1 MLVGARPGGEAPP
14 CRIIDVGHRRDLALA
29 VEVADQELGPIAT
42 HELWAEVYDRIAA
55 HARAERTTI
64 VFVNTRRL
72 VERVAHQ
79 LEERL
84 GQGRVAAHHGS
95 TARRLRLEAEER
107 LKSGAVPVVVATAS
121 LAAGDAGPMRLA
133 RQLLRRYGVVTRELT
148 ARESR
153 VTSWRALL
161 GALRTLEARG
171 EVRDAACGPA
181 AS

>member
-42 HELWAEVYDRIAA
+42 HELWADVYDRIAA

-79 LEERL
+79 LEER
-84 GQGRVAAHHGS
+84 R
-95 TARRLRLEAEER
+95 AEPPR
-107 LKSGAVPVVVATAS
+107 
-121 LAAGDAGPMRLA
+121 
-133 RQLLRRYGVVTRELT
+133 TREPR
-148 ARESR
+148 A
-153 VTSWRALL
+153 TSVR
-161 GALRTLEARG
+161 GACDRGAAVVSRTLVSPRPT
-171 EVRDAACGPA
+171 R
-181 AS
+181 